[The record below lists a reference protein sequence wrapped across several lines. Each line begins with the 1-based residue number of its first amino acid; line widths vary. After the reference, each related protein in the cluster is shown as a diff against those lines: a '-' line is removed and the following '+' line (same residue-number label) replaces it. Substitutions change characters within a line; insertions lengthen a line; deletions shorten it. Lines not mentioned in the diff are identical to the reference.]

1 MGQAYSLKGLAAR
14 LAVARPLEDLL
25 EAFTRAKRRHF
36 RGGDTHFLLG
46 LGVNAFPSLLFA
58 DVELPEAG
66 DLDLLPTSKRSGYD
80 LLEALH
86 VPLGFS
92 LGRIGPL
99 GYLLD
104 QLGLVHALTLLPSQR
119 SR

>member
-1 MGQAYSLKGLAAR
+1 MH
-14 LAVARPLEDLL
+14 LL
-25 EAFTRAKRRHF
+25 F
-36 RGGDTHFLLG
+36 G
-46 LGVNAFPSLLFA
+46 LGVDAFPSLLLA
-58 DVELPEAG
+58 DIELPEAG

-104 QLGLVHALTLLPSQR
+104 
-119 SR
+119 